1 MKKSMKKI
9 VTLLAV
15 VSLVFSGVFSVANVS
30 AQDGEPIRYGK
41 AAGPYTELFEDAIIP
56 ILEEQGYT
64 FEVVEFSDLLQNNT
78 SLAEGDT
85 DVNVEQHTAYM
96 ENFNEAQGANL
107 VALTPIPTVPA
118 GIFSDNHEDLEGIAD
133 GATIAVPNDPSN
145 TARAYGLLQK
155 AGWITIDPE
164 ADASTVTQDD
174 ITENPYNIEFTEMDT
189 NNIPRTLGDFD
200 YAVITGSIVHGAGI
214 DPSTALLQ
222 EDIAPHLILQVVVKE
237 EDAESDWAQAIVAAY
252 QSEEFAAYIE
262 ENNDGLWYVPEEL
275 TGGEST
281 DEEATEEETSEASE
295 ESAAEEET
303 AEESSTEESTE
314 EESAE

>member
-1 MKKSMKKI
+1 MNRHAKRFL
-9 VTLLAV
+9 TL
-15 VSLVFSGVFSVANVS
+15 VSTVGLLVSSGFTATVAN
-30 AQDGEPIRYGK
+30 AQEDTVVRYGK

-56 ILEEQGYT
+56 ILEDQGYS

-96 ENFNEAQGANL
+96 ENFNEAQGADL

-118 GIFSDNHEDLEGIAD
+118 GLFSDKHQDLEGISE

-155 AGWITIDPE
+155 AGWITIDP
-164 ADASTVTQDD
+164 DAEPSLVTQDD
-174 ITENPYNIEFTEMDT
+174 ISENPYNIEFVEMDT

-222 EDIAPHLILQVVVKE
+222 EDIADHLILQVVVKA
-237 EDAESDWAQAIVAAY
+237 EDAETEWAQAIVDAY
-252 QSEEFAAYIE
+252 QSEEFAQYIE
-262 ENNDGLWYVPEEL
+262 ENNDGLWYVPEV
-275 TGGEST
+275 
-281 DEEATEEETSEASE
+281 D
-295 ESAAEEET
+295 AE
-303 AEESSTEESTE
+303 
-314 EESAE
+314 

>member
-1 MKKSMKKI
+1 MKQNVKRFL
-9 VTLLAV
+9 TL
-15 VSLVFSGVFSVANVS
+15 VSTVGLLVSSSFGANLVK
-30 AQDGEPIRYGK
+30 AQEGTEVRYGK

-56 ILEEQGYT
+56 ILEEQGYA

-96 ENFNEAQGANL
+96 ENFNEAQGADL

-118 GIFSDNHEDLEGIAD
+118 GIFSDIHEDLEGISE

-164 ADASTVTQDD
+164 ADPSVVTQDD
-174 ITENPYNIEFTEMDT
+174 ISENPYNIEFVEMDT

-222 EDIAPHLILQVVVKE
+222 EDIADHLILQVVVKA
-237 EDAESDWAQAIVAAY
+237 EDAETEWAQAIVAAY
-252 QSEEFAAYIE
+252 QSEEFVQYIE
-262 ENNDGLWYVPEEL
+262 ENNDGLWYVPEVI
-275 TGGEST
+275 
-281 DEEATEEETSEASE
+281 
-295 ESAAEEET
+295 
-303 AEESSTEESTE
+303 EESTE
-314 EESAE
+314 DAE

>member
-1 MKKSMKKI
+1 MNRHAKRFL
-9 VTLLAV
+9 TL
-15 VSLVFSGVFSVANVS
+15 VSTVGLLVSSGFTATVAN
-30 AQDGEPIRYGK
+30 AQEDTVVRYGK

-56 ILEEQGYT
+56 ILEDQGYS

-96 ENFNEAQGANL
+96 ENFNEAQGADL

-118 GIFSDNHEDLEGIAD
+118 GLFSDKHQDLEGISE

-155 AGWITIDPE
+155 AGWITIDPD
-164 ADASTVTQDD
+164 ADPSLVTQDD
-174 ITENPYNIEFTEMDT
+174 ISENPYNIEFVEMDT

-222 EDIAPHLILQVVVKE
+222 EDIADHLILQVVVKA
-237 EDAESDWAQAIVAAY
+237 EDAETEWAQAIVDAY
-252 QSEEFAAYIE
+252 QSEEFAQYIE
-262 ENNDGLWYVPEEL
+262 ENNDGLWYVPEV
-275 TGGEST
+275 
-281 DEEATEEETSEASE
+281 D
-295 ESAAEEET
+295 AE
-303 AEESSTEESTE
+303 
-314 EESAE
+314 

>member
-1 MKKSMKKI
+1 MNRHAKRFL
-9 VTLLAV
+9 TL
-15 VSLVFSGVFSVANVS
+15 VSTVGLLVSSGFTATVAN
-30 AQDGEPIRYGK
+30 AQEDTVVRYGK

-56 ILEEQGYT
+56 ILEDQGYS

-96 ENFNEAQGANL
+96 ENFNEAQGADL

-118 GIFSDNHEDLEGIAD
+118 GLFSDKHQDLEGISE

-155 AGWITIDPE
+155 AGWITIDPD
-164 ADASTVTQDD
+164 ADPSVVTQDD
-174 ITENPYNIEFTEMDT
+174 ISENPYNIEFVEMDT

-214 DPSTALLQ
+214 DPSTALVQ
-222 EDIAPHLILQVVVKE
+222 EDIADHLILQVVVKA
-237 EDAESDWAQAIVAAY
+237 EDAETEWAQAIVDAY
-252 QSEEFAAYIE
+252 QSEEFGEYIE
-262 ENNDGLWYVPEEL
+262 ENNDGLWYVPQV
-275 TGGEST
+275 
-281 DEEATEEETSEASE
+281 D
-295 ESAAEEET
+295 AE
-303 AEESSTEESTE
+303 
-314 EESAE
+314 

>member
-1 MKKSMKKI
+1 MNRHAKRFL
-9 VTLLAV
+9 TL
-15 VSLVFSGVFSVANVS
+15 VSTVGLLVSSGFTATVAN
-30 AQDGEPIRYGK
+30 AQEDTVVRYGK
-41 AAGPYTELFEDAIIP
+41 AAGPYTELFEDVIIP
-56 ILEEQGYT
+56 ILEDQGYR

-96 ENFNEAQGANL
+96 ENFNEAQGADL

-118 GIFSDNHEDLEGIAD
+118 GLFSDKHQDLEGISE

-155 AGWITIDPE
+155 AGWIMIDP
-164 ADASTVTQDD
+164 DAEPSLVTQDD
-174 ITENPYNIEFTEMDT
+174 ISENPYNIEFVEMDT

-222 EDIAPHLILQVVVKE
+222 EDIADHLILQVVVKA
-237 EDAESDWAQAIVAAY
+237 EDAETEWAQAIVDAY
-252 QSEEFAAYIE
+252 QSEEFAQYIE
-262 ENNDGLWYVPEEL
+262 ENNDGLWYVPEV
-275 TGGEST
+275 
-281 DEEATEEETSEASE
+281 D
-295 ESAAEEET
+295 AE
-303 AEESSTEESTE
+303 
-314 EESAE
+314 